1 LTTFDT
7 KDWCMDKLSV
17 AIITKNEEKN
27 IGRCIDSVK
36 NLADEIVVVDSFS
49 TDATK
54 QICVEKGVRFSENPF
69 AGHIEQKNH
78 AFSLC
83 THEFVLSLDA
93 DEVLSDLLAE
103 SILKIKEQGFSDAY
117 SMNRLTRY
125 CGKWIRHGGWYPD
138 RKVRLVNRKLFSWS
152 GTNPHDKLTALS
164 SVKTEH
170 LKGDILHYSIE
181 SVEEHIRV
189 TENFSAIAAK
199 AMFEKNYR
207 PSSLKKYAS
216 PAAKFLQSYFIQLGF
231 LEGWRGY
238 KIASLS
244 ARSKYLK
251 YNKLAK
257 LIELSKANQSNNH
270 AG

>member
-1 LTTFDT
+1 
-7 KDWCMDKLSV
+7 MDKLSV

-27 IGRCIDSVK
+27 IGRCIDSVRD
-36 NLADEIVVVDSFS
+36 LADEIVVVDSFS

-54 QICVEKGVRFSENPF
+54 QICLEKGVRFSENRF

-83 THEFVLSLDA
+83 SYGFVLSLDA
-93 DEVLSDLLAE
+93 DEALSDLLAE
-103 SILKIKEQGFSDAY
+103 SIIQHKKQGFSDAY

-138 RKVRLVNRKLFSWS
+138 RKVRLVNRKLFAWS
-152 GTNPHDKLTALS
+152 GTNPHDKLTAQS
-164 SVKTEH
+164 PIKIKH
-170 LKGDILHYSIE
+170 LKGDILHYSIG
-181 SVEEHIRV
+181 SVEEHVRV
-189 TENFSAIAAK
+189 TENFSTIAAK

-207 PSSLKKYAS
+207 PNGLKKYVSAGI
-216 PAAKFLQSYFIQLGF
+216 KFLQSYFLRLGF

-244 ARSKYLK
+244 AKSKYLK
-251 YNKLAK
+251 YNKLAE
-257 LIELSKANQSNNH
+257 LIELNKPTQTK
-270 AG
+270 